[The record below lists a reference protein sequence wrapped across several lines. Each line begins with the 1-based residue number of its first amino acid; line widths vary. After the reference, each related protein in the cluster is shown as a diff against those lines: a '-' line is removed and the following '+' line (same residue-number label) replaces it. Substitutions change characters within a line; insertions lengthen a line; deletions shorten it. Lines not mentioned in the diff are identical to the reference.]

1 VPVDEN
7 MAEGTDTEVVPTNM
21 VGTEA
26 IVING
31 LKKSFT
37 AINKKTVHAVQVI
50 IGEMFSLKNKIK

>member
-1 VPVDEN
+1 MDEN
-7 MAEGTDTEVVPTNM
+7 MAEGADTEVVPANM
-21 VGTEA
+21 VGTES

-50 IGEMFSLKNKIK
+50 IGDMFS